1 LYAGGRDTLTTTTP
15 RPAGKPGR
23 KRENMNRYAIVIDG
37 KIVDCITA
45 EDAESA
51 ADAYSDEMGL
61 DSEFGF
67 VRRVKM
73 IDADTRGREWAI
85 IETDGGDIT
94 AERI

>member
-1 LYAGGRDTLTTTTP
+1 
-15 RPAGKPGR
+15 
-23 KRENMNRYAIVIDG
+23 MNRYAIVVDG
-37 KIVDCITA
+37 KIVDCLTA

-51 ADAYSDEMGL
+51 AEAYSDEMGL
-61 DSEFGF
+61 DSDFGF

>member
-1 LYAGGRDTLTTTTP
+1 
-15 RPAGKPGR
+15 
-23 KRENMNRYAIVIDG
+23 MNRYAIVVDG

-51 ADAYSDEMGL
+51 ADAYSEKMGA
-61 DSEFGF
+61 DSDFGF
-67 VRRVKM
+67 VRGVKM
-73 IDADTRGREWAI
+73 IDADTRGVEWAI